1 MKKRAL
7 VFMTILLIIS
17 FASVVEAKPNRLI
30 EKRVFIHRVKPD
42 NPGKP
47 DKPPKDDEGGGGKE
61 WYKYSGVHWA
71 SSDLAVSYVVY
82 LDGSGLESG
91 PAMSIIV
98 SSFEVWDI
106 ETGTEIFGSATQGD
120 IVTGGL
126 DDINGI
132 SFGEEE
138 LGIIAVTSIWYYSG
152 SGEIVEVDTLFNT
165 YYTWSLSGE
174 SGRMDLMNIASHEFG
189 HWLLLEDLY
198 NKPAGDQTMFGL
210 STYGETSKQTL
221 ESGDIAGIE
230 AIYGP

>member
-7 VFMTILLIIS
+7 VLVTILLIIS

-47 DKPPKDDEGGGGKE
+47 DKPPKGDESGGGKE
-61 WYKYSGVHWA
+61 WYKYSGIHWA
-71 SSDLAVSYVVY
+71 SSDLAVSYVVD

-98 SSFEVWDI
+98 SSFEVWGI

-138 LGIIAVTSIWYYSG
+138 EGIIAVTSIWYYTLSR
-152 SGEIVEVDTLFNT
+152 EIVEVDTLFNT
-165 YYTWSLSGE
+165 HYSWSLSGE
-174 SGRMDLMNIASHEFG
+174 SGMMDLGNIATHEFG

-198 NKPAGDQTMFGL
+198 NKPAGDQTMFGY
-210 STYGETSKQTL
+210 STYGEISKQTL

>member
-7 VFMTILLIIS
+7 VFITILLVIS

-47 DKPPKDDEGGGGKE
+47 DKPPKGDEGGGGKE

-71 SSDLAVSYVVY
+71 SSDLAVSYVVD
-82 LDGSGLESG
+82 LDGSDLDAGL
-91 PAMSIIV
+91 AMSTIV
-98 SSFEVWDI
+98 ASFEVWDV
-106 ETGTEIFGSATQGD
+106 ETETEIFGSASSGD
-120 IVTGGL
+120 TVAGVFNGV
-126 DDINGI
+126 NGI
-132 SFGEEE
+132 SFGEDEP
-138 LGIIAVTSIWYYSG
+138 GTIAVTYIWYYTL
-152 SGEIVEVDTLFNT
+152 SGEIAEVDTLFNT

-174 SGRMDLMNIASHEFG
+174 PGKMDLGNIASHEFG